1 MNQKMRSGQVTE
13 ADRQEWNDYARK
25 RDLSPNIEGQ
35 RVYRRRRPADKN
47 DLVVEIKAGA
57 ENRLQIE
64 VFRR

>member
-1 MNQKMRSGQVTE
+1 MKAYE
-13 ADRQEWNDYARK
+13 HKWNDYARK

-35 RVYRRRRPADKN
+35 RVYRRRRPTDKD

-64 VFRR
+64 VFSR